1 MDGFFDVSC
10 NKKATEWI
18 GIQSHS
24 LSDDKMTSQD
34 QNLSTELQS
43 FERIFLLLRGICKI
57 HGHN

>member
-1 MDGFFDVSC
+1 MDGFFDVSY
-10 NKKATEWI
+10 NKKTTEWI

-43 FERIFLLLRGICKI
+43 FERIFLLL
-57 HGHN
+57 